1 MADTTAA
8 VKAPPKAKRAA
19 PRQMTCELIVQNSVQ
34 AHFKQSTAT
43 RSVKSKDPLTGE
55 PVTTEEQVTP
65 NCSGDVFQPLD
76 KAAIRLLTDYGVELA
91 NWAYAPSNDCFLTL
105 RRAKAEELLA
115 NAKLTQAER
124 YRAIYNVCLFL
135 SACIKNAIENLHGSV
150 TVFSRNIQP
159 QVDLLEA
166 VMLAPLKDGLRTA
179 AMEADCFKFVAP
191 APRKRGSTDSGG
203 DDDDNDDETAEVA
216 AAPAPKKKRAP
227 AAAPRKK
234 KAAAAVAAP
243 VAAEMVTPAAPA
255 PKVSRAYDDE
265 MGNDDGYSEPDE
277 EDDFTATQRA

>member
-1 MADTTAA
+1 MADTADTTTTAA
-8 VKAPPKAKRAA
+8 VKAPKAKRAA

-34 AHFKQSTAT
+34 AHFKQSTAK

-55 PVTTEEQVTP
+55 PVTTEEEVTP

-76 KAAIRLLTDYGVELA
+76 KAAIRLLTDYGLELA
-91 NWAYAPSNDCFLTL
+91 NWNYAPSNDCFLTL

-115 NAKLTQAER
+115 NMKLTQAER

-135 SACIKNAIENLHGSV
+135 SACIENAIENLHGSV

-166 VMLAPLKDGLRTA
+166 VMLAPLKDGERTA
-179 AMEADCFKFVAP
+179 AMEADCYKFVAP
-191 APRKRGSTDSGG
+191 APRKRGSAGG
-203 DDDDNDDETAEVA
+203 GDDDNDDDDDGEAAEV

-234 KAAAAVAAP
+234 KAAAAAP
-243 VAAEMVTPAAPA
+243 VASAEAAPA

-265 MGNDDGYSEPDE
+265 MGNEDGYSEPD